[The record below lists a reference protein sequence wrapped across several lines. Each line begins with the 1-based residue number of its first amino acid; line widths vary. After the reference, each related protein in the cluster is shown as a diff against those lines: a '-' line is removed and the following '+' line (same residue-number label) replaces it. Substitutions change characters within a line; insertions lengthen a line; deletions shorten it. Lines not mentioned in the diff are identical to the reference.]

1 MWYPISISRSQF
13 GHFLKCGIE
22 TDELGVSLF
31 FAFIILLFCW
41 VSISLKILM
50 IALSV
55 IGLGGIRTAA
65 WQIGHFPVF
74 PAFDSLAVKLCPLGH
89 LSWIVMLGSPLRANG
104 N

>member
-1 MWYPISISRSQF
+1 MSISRSQF

-22 TDELGVSLF
+22 TDELDVSLLF
-31 FAFIILLFCW
+31 KFIVLLFCC
-41 VSISLKILM
+41 VSISLKILI

-55 IGLGGIRTAA
+55 IGFGGIRTAA
-65 WQIGHFPVF
+65 WQTGHFPVF

-89 LSWIVMLGSPLRANG
+89 LSWIVTSGSPLQANG